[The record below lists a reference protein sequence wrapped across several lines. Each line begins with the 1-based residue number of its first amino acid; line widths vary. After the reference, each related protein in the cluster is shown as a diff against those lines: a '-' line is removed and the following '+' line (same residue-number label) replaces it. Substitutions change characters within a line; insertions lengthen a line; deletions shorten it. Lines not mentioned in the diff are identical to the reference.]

1 MENPDRINA
10 ISNEF
15 QNFLA
20 DIETLMKQTA
30 TLTGDELSHAK
41 EKIRER
47 VAAAKVSVAHYSGGV
62 AHDAQRIAATVNR
75 EVHAE
80 PWKAIGAGAA
90 VGILLGL
97 LFARR

>member
-1 MENPDRINA
+1 MQNPDRTNA

-15 QNFLA
+15 HDFLA
-20 DIETLMKQTA
+20 DIETLLKQTA

-41 EKIRER
+41 EKLRER
-47 VAAAKVSVAHYSGGV
+47 VAAAKVTAGYISGGI
-62 AHDAQRIAATVNR
+62 ANDAYKVAATVNR

>member
-1 MENPDRINA
+1 MQNPERTNA

-15 QNFLA
+15 HDFLA
-20 DIETLMKQTA
+20 DIETLLKQTA
-30 TLTGDELSHAK
+30 TLTGDELAHAK

-47 VAAAKVSVAHYSGGV
+47 VASAKVCVAHLSGGI
-62 AHDAQRIAATVNR
+62 ANDAQKVAATVNR
-75 EVHAE
+75 QVHDE